1 MGTVS
6 STNAIS
12 SSVRKAWVSGAKSTS
27 NSCLSWTMC
36 PENAPMSATFRAR
49 TALMR
54 SCESSQNSSTSL
66 VTERRQMA
74 FTGSPSGVVSTSPSK
89 VSSRTSATTHST
101 PASRT
106 FSAKMWN
113 SSTTPFSK

>member
-12 SSVRKAWVSGAKSTS
+12 SSVRKAWVSGANSTS

-36 PENAPMSATFRAR
+36 PENAPMSATLRAR
-49 TALMR
+49 TASMR
-54 SCESSQNSSTSL
+54 AWESSQNSSTSL

-74 FTGSPSGVVSTSPSK
+74 CTGSPSGVVSTSPSK
-89 VSSRTSATTHST
+89 ARSRTSAPT
-101 PASRT
+101 PASRN

-113 SSTTPFSK
+113 SSTTPFSR